1 MMQNGVVTEP
11 ARKAYEKLRT
21 LQPDS
26 IEPQVWLAIAK
37 EQDGDLKGAEAEY
50 QRLLPGAEDPWKGLL
65 TGRLKSVT
73 ERLQGPASAQGSKP
87 DEGAP
92 AAESSPPADA
102 VGAAA
107 QMSAADREKFIGQ
120 MVDNLAARLKENG
133 NDLGGWMRLVR
144 SYVIL
149 GRHADAVTA
158 LASAR
163 GQFASDQKSLAQLN
177 DLAQSLGLGS

>member
-1 MMQNGVVTEP
+1 
-11 ARKAYEKLRT
+11 
-21 LQPDS
+21 
-26 IEPQVWLAIAK
+26 
-37 EQDGDLKGAEAEY
+37 
-50 QRLLPGAEDPWKGLL
+50 
-65 TGRLKSVT
+65 
-73 ERLQGPASAQGSKP
+73 
-87 DEGAP
+87 
-92 AAESSPPADA
+92 
-102 VGAAA
+102 
-107 QMSAADREKFIGQ
+107 MSAADREKFIGQ